1 MKNLL
6 EKEHI
11 LYNAVANSP
20 SDKDF
25 FIEFHTYFLYV
36 LNADDS
42 LLINS
47 IANKF
52 SSRLKEEKSINAIET
67 EIIKNAVK
75 LLTELEDISKKLKL
89 QNDSALQE
97 EIQSTKSLLSGSTF
111 LYDGEFLDSLY
122 DNLYDILKR
131 ISDLGYLKEIESFVE
146 LSPTFTIKDIHVL
159 KSRKEYLHKR
169 GSFFTRD
176 ARTIEGALFRLFNI
190 FKIITVLEN
199 TDFNSI
205 HVDTQNVFRIYEAR
219 KMTTDFIKLMS
230 GNIIESK
237 HFRKEKYMSDVR
249 RIHDFIIFNNLETE
263 PEQKKETVGR
273 IFYIEK
279 DNIYHYKIG
288 LLNYRKKGLK
298 DPKYIKMFKNIINYV
313 PAETVKIRVSEIQKN
328 IPKKERVGVGYRN
341 NIGENSTSF
350 NNFLKK
356 NGVYNTHPKHKT
368 KIIEATDDYII
379 FNNSF

>member
-25 FIEFHTYFLYV
+25 FIEFHTYFLYI

-169 GSFFTRD
+169 GSLFTRD
-176 ARTIEGALFRLFNI
+176 ARTIEGTLFRLISI

-205 HVDTQNVFRIYEAR
+205 HVDTQNVFRIYGAR
-219 KMTTDFIKLMS
+219 KMNTDFIKLMS
-230 GNIIESK
+230 GNIIKSK

-263 PEQKKETVGR
+263 PEQKKETVDR

-288 LLNYRKKGLK
+288 LLNYRKNGLK

-313 PAETVKIRVSEIQKN
+313 PAETVKIRVSELQKN

-341 NIGENSTSF
+341 NIGKNSTSF

-356 NGVYNTHPKHKT
+356 NGVYNTHQKHKT